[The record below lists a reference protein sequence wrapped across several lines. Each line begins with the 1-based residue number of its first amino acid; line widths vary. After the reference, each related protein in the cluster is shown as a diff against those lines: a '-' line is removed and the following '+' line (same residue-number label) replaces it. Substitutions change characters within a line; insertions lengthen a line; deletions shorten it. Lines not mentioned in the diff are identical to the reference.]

1 VISCHIKNQMEENGF
16 VQKAKERLKIDLR
29 KKNQKEKRER
39 ERG

>member
-1 VISCHIKNQMEENGF
+1 MEENGF